1 VASRKMEEW
10 PQRSW
15 ELKEYSWRGRG
26 EKSPL
31 TGKQVRPVVAMDEE
45 GRYHSGLRNW
55 SYYANG
61 KATDALYH
69 HSGCSSRA
77 EAISR
82 ARGMCKE
89 WVAAHRELASDMK
102 QAQRFARKA
111 SAAEKYSR
119 VSRAEPVASRELRR

>member
-1 VASRKMEEW
+1 MASRKMEEW

-15 ELKEYSWRGRG
+15 ALNKYSWRGRG

-31 TGKQVRPVVAMDEE
+31 TGKQVRPIVAMDKE

-61 KATDALYH
+61 KAADALYH

-82 ARGMCKE
+82 AQGMCKE

-102 QAQRFARKA
+102 RSERLSSKRSVAQ
-111 SAAEKYSR
+111 KYGS
-119 VSRAEPVASRELRR
+119 VSRQAAVKEHHLAR